1 VICNFDRR
9 LHDRLAEQTDRQTS
23 TVQTDRDR
31 PRNKSCEKVSS
42 AHAEK
47 KNGGAP
53 PGTDPRAP
61 HRVAHDK
68 MNTSTRVAGKGKGPT
83 QARKRVKLETGQ
95 AAGTAEAKEEE
106 DYGEGITLFSHPSTR
121 RHDAKDA
128 GRSGAGVRDGG
139 ADVLPNR
146 ITLDED
152 GGDTFGGGEGSFRA
166 LGLTQWLSNNVVA
179 MGITRP
185 TPVQRGCIPAIL
197 QGRDVI
203 GTAQTGTG
211 KTAAF
216 ALPIL
221 QLLGADPYGIF
232 CLCLTPTRE
241 LATQIADQFVAFST
255 GMTLRCQVILGGE
268 DIRSQAAALV
278 SRPHIVVATPG
289 RLMEHFMYD
298 DALAKAFSKL
308 QCLVLDEAD
317 RLLDP
322 GFEAELRIIMHNLP
336 TERRQ
341 TLLFSATITRSIA
354 ALQEV
359 TMKKAI
365 HFEAF
370 EGLKV
375 VERCKQE
382 YCFVPAK
389 VKEVYLVHLLSKA
402 EAWGVRSV
410 IVFAGT
416 IHTCQLLQETL
427 TLLGVETVALH
438 AVKKQRHRVASLA
451 RFKSGEVRILIAT
464 DVASRGLDIPTV
476 DLVINH
482 DVPVVPRDYVHR
494 VGRTA
499 RAGRGGRAITLVS
512 QYDISLIH
520 QIEELTGV
528 DIVEVPGLEEAD
540 VLKDITRVFAARRGA
555 KMKMG
560 ENGGF
565 DDQLRQRKSR
575 MTS

>member
-1 VICNFDRR
+1 MAGPRQRSDKKVEEELTLQRGEKR
-9 LHDRLAEQTDRQTS
+9 AKLSVSKEKALA
-23 TVQTDRDR
+23 
-31 PRNKSCEKVSS
+31 
-42 AHAEK
+42 
-47 KNGGAP
+47 
-53 PGTDPRAP
+53 
-61 HRVAHDK
+61 
-68 MNTSTRVAGKGKGPT
+68 
-83 QARKRVKLETGQ
+83 
-95 AAGTAEAKEEE
+95 AAATEEEEEEEE
-106 DYGEGITLFSHPSTR
+106 DDDDDEQEEEEDDEQEEEDDEGFSLFPSTIGSWTAR
-121 RHDAKDA
+121 NKAANDV
-128 GRSGAGVRDGG
+128 GGG
-139 ADVLPNR
+139 AKEASGVGDGDDADDLPPPQLR
-146 ITLDED
+146 IRLGEETAED
-152 GGDTFGGGEGSFRA
+152 MAASRGGEAAFRA
-166 LGLTQWLSNNVVA
+166 LGLNQWISANVVA

-221 QLLGADPYGIF
+221 QTLGADPYGIY

-255 GMTLRCQVILGGE
+255 GMTLRCEVILGGE
-268 DIRSQAAALV
+268 DLRTQAAKLV

-308 QCLVLDEAD
+308 RCLVLDEAD

-322 GFEAELRIIMHNLP
+322 GFESELRIIMHNLP
-336 TERRQ
+336 SAASRQ

-359 TMKKAI
+359 TLKKAI

-375 VERCKQE
+375 VERCTQE

-402 EAWGVRSV
+402 VSAWGVRSV

-416 IHTCQLLQETL
+416 IHTCQLLQEML
-427 TLLGVETVALH
+427 TLLGVESCALH

-482 DVPVVPRDYVHR
+482 DVPIVPRDYIHR

-512 QYDISLIH
+512 QYDIALIH

-528 DIVEVPGLEEAD
+528 EVVEVPGLEEAE

-560 ENGGF
+560 ESGGF
-565 DDQLRQRKSR
+565 DDQLKERKER
-575 MTS
+575 NALR

>member
-1 VICNFDRR
+1 MD
-9 LHDRLAEQTDRQTS
+9 
-23 TVQTDRDR
+23 
-31 PRNKSCEKVSS
+31 
-42 AHAEK
+42 
-47 KNGGAP
+47 
-53 PGTDPRAP
+53 
-61 HRVAHDK
+61 
-68 MNTSTRVAGKGKGPT
+68 GKGKGLKH
-83 QARKRVKLETGQ
+83 ARKRVKLEAGL
-95 AAGTAEAKEEE
+95 AAGRTSADTEKEEE
-106 DYGEGITLFSHPSTR
+106 EGCEAGEKVEDDHEGITLFSHPSTSASRAR
-121 RHDAKDA
+121 RNDAGDAKHSGGNA
-128 GRSGAGVRDGG
+128 RRSGAGTDDRGG
-139 ADVLPNR
+139 ADALSRDEGTTVLEQ
-146 ITLDED
+146 DD
-152 GGDTFGGGEGSFRA
+152 VGDTFGGGEAAFRA
-166 LGLTQWLSNNVVA
+166 LGLNQWISDNVVS
-179 MGITRP
+179 MGIKRP

-197 QGRDVI
+197 RGRDVI

-216 ALPIL
+216 ALPVL
-221 QLLGADPYGIF
+221 QLLGGDPYGVF

-241 LATQIADQFVAFST
+241 LATQIAEQFVAFST
-255 GMTLRCQVILGGE
+255 GMTLRCKVVLGGE
-268 DIRSQAAALV
+268 DIRTQAAALV

-308 QCLVLDEAD
+308 RCLVLDEAD

-336 TERRQ
+336 TENRQ

-359 TMKKAI
+359 TMKNAV

-375 VERCKQE
+375 VERCTQE

-402 EAWGVRSV
+402 ATWGVRSI

-416 IHTCQLLQETL
+416 VHTCQLLQETL

-520 QIEELTGV
+520 QIEELTSV
-528 DIVEVPGLEEAD
+528 EMTEVPGLEEAD

-555 KMKMG
+555 KMKMS
-560 ENGGF
+560 ESGGF
-565 DDQLRQRKSR
+565 DDQLRRRKSR
-575 MTS
+575 ITSQAQS

>member
-1 VICNFDRR
+1 MRER
-9 LHDRLAEQTDRQTS
+9 S
-23 TVQTDRDR
+23 
-31 PRNKSCEKVSS
+31 KS
-42 AHAEK
+42 
-47 KNGGAP
+47 
-53 PGTDPRAP
+53 D
-61 HRVAHDK
+61 
-68 MNTSTRVAGKGKGPT
+68 GKGKGAK
-83 QARKRVKLETGQ
+83 QARKRVRLEEGRAGKT
-95 AAGTAEAKEEE
+95 AADSEEE
-106 DYGEGITLFSHPSTR
+106 QNMESGEEAADDEGGITLFSRARSTGGPR
-121 RHDAKDA
+121 K
-128 GRSGAGVRDGG
+128 GRGDDEEAAGVSGDGKEEEPEIRG
-139 ADVLPNR
+139 EDKDEGEDETEDSTPKR
-146 ITLDED
+146 ITLRDED
-152 GGDTFGGGEGSFRA
+152 GDTFGGGEAAFRA
-166 LGLTQWLSNNVVA
+166 LGLNQWISNNVVS
-179 MGITRP
+179 MGINRP

-221 QLLGADPYGIF
+221 QLLAADPYGIF
-232 CLCLTPTRE
+232 GMCLTPTRE
-241 LATQIADQFVAFST
+241 LATQIADQFVAFSA

-298 DALAKAFSKL
+298 DELAKCFSKL
-308 QCLVLDEAD
+308 RCLVLDEAD

-322 GFEAELRIIMHNLP
+322 GFESELRIIMHNLP
-336 TERRQ
+336 TEKRQ

-359 TMKKAI
+359 TMKKAV

-375 VERCKQE
+375 VEQCKQE
-382 YCFVPAK
+382 YVFVPSK
-389 VKEVYLVHLLSKA
+389 VKEVYLVHLLNKA
-402 EAWGVRSV
+402 TTSWGVRSV

-416 IHTCQLLQETL
+416 VHTCQLLQETL
-427 TLLGVETVALH
+427 GLLGVETVALH

-476 DLVINH
+476 DMVINH

-512 QYDISLIH
+512 QYDVALVH

-528 DIVEVPGLEEAD
+528 DMTEVPGLEEAE
-540 VLKDITRVFAARRGA
+540 VLKDITKVFAARRGA
-555 KMKMG
+555 KMKMS
-560 ENGGF
+560 EAGGF
-565 DDQLRQRKSR
+565 DDQLKERKSR
-575 MTS
+575 LRAQAERS